1 MNTEGAVII
10 RYTVMNTELC
20 DINNVLII
28 NDNNYD
34 KRFEVFKVVCKWKL
48 VFGNNFS
55 IDVKSKVMYRISKLR
70 HNLV

>member
-1 MNTEGAVII
+1 MITEGTVII
-10 RYTVMNTELC
+10 RYTIMNTELC
-20 DINNVLII
+20 DINNILIT

-34 KRFEVFKVVCKWKL
+34 KRLEVYNFVCKWKL
-48 VFGNNFS
+48 VFDNKFS